1 MSRGSIS
8 PPPAAPN
15 PRNPSHPTQATTQV
29 TLYTKSYL
37 SPHSPPLSLH
47 LAHVHVR
54 ISPGT
59 TGPHLLLSFRSPTLG
74 IQVAQTHH
82 SPWDLLEVGNFSG
95 NSSPWFAWNVVVCEL
110 CCVLPNISPN
120 YRVPQVQNI
129 SIAGAFDFP
138 SRCSSNNIVSK
149 PAWWQGWILRESYQ
163 LLLLCHSRDEGPQL
177 WSAERS
183 SIKQQQEHEIS
194 FMVSLVFY
202 CVCYAWMED
211 MDRGGIIKAQMQ
223 RVDDQAKTTCRC
235 QFLRRAGVGV
245 NQLIGFIPCLGLFA
259 VLLPWLM
266 Y

>member
-1 MSRGSIS
+1 MYCQ
-8 PPPAAPN
+8 
-15 PRNPSHPTQATTQV
+15 H
-29 TLYTKSYL
+29 L
-37 SPHSPPLSLH
+37 S
-47 LAHVHVR
+47 
-54 ISPGT
+54 
-59 TGPHLLLSFRSPTLG
+59 
-74 IQVAQTHH
+74 
-82 SPWDLLEVGNFSG
+82 
-95 NSSPWFAWNVVVCEL
+95 
-110 CCVLPNISPN
+110 N

-163 LLLLCHSRDEGPQL
+163 LLLLCHSRDEGHSFEVL
-177 WSAERS
+177 REAAST
-183 SIKQQQEHEIS
+183 QQQEHEIS

-245 NQLIGFIPCLGLFA
+245 NQLIGFYTVSGLICG
-259 VLLPWLM
+259 LLP
-266 Y
+266 